1 MVTAMVNGGQT
12 SWVVDTGAT
21 VSVVKPGII
30 KGQMCDTMVKA
41 TGVTGDKLDVKGTQE
56 IELRFANGDTYR
68 HQFVVCPI
76 EINHDGILGLDFMVH
91 NRVNIDVLKRELLTH
106 TGRIGLTDNPSCIA
120 EVRSVEHGLIIRK
133 DSLTSQKIG
142 NRSDSPHIMH
152 AEEESSLCLRTTP
165 KFEEIESTCYPVYC
179 AHALKI
185 PPRSETVFLVNVS
198 DRFTTER
205 KSSLKNK
212 IETTVIFE
220 PDELGSNG
228 VYFARVLN
236 SVKGTDFKNK
246 SVQLPVKV
254 RKRKQSEA

>member
-1 MVTAMVNGGQT
+1 M
-12 SWVVDTGAT
+12 
-21 VSVVKPGII
+21 
-30 KGQMCDTMVKA
+30 
-41 TGVTGDKLDVKGTQE
+41 
-56 IELRFANGDTYR
+56 
-68 HQFVVCPI
+68 
-76 EINHDGILGLDFMVH
+76 
-91 NRVNIDVLKRELLTH
+91 
-106 TGRIGLTDNPSCIA
+106 
-120 EVRSVEHGLIIRK
+120 
-133 DSLTSQKIG
+133 
-142 NRSDSPHIMH
+142 
-152 AEEESSLCLRTTP
+152 
-165 KFEEIESTCYPVYC
+165 
-179 AHALKI
+179 I

-254 RKRKQSEA
+254 INVSQNEFSLSKNKTVGNIYCIEDDNEEVHDKEETKLERVNVMTPRPSDKLTLFGEESVE

>member
-1 MVTAMVNGGQT
+1 
-12 SWVVDTGAT
+12 
-21 VSVVKPGII
+21 
-30 KGQMCDTMVKA
+30 MCDTVVKA
-41 TGVTGDKLDVKGTQE
+41 TGVTGDELDVKGTLE
-56 IELRFANGDTYR
+56 IELRFANGDSCR

-76 EINHDGILGLDFMVH
+76 EIQHDGILGLDFMVQS
-91 NRVNIDVLKRELLTH
+91 RVNIDVLKRELLTH

-120 EVRSVEHGLIIRK
+120 VVWSVEHGLITRK
-133 DSLTSQKIG
+133 DSLTSG

-152 AEEESSLCLRTTP
+152 AEEESSLCLRTTSNL
-165 KFEEIESTCYPVYC
+165 EDIENTCYPVYC

-198 DRFTTER
+198 DRFTSKR
-205 KSSLKNK
+205 KISLKNK
-212 IETTVIFE
+212 IETTVLFE

-236 SVKGTDFKNK
+236 SVKGTDFENK

-254 RKRKQSEA
+254 INVSQNEFILSKNKP